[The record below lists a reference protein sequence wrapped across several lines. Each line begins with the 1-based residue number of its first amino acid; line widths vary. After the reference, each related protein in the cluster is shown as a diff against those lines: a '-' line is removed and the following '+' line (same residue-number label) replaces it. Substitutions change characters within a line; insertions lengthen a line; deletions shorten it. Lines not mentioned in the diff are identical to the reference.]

1 MTIALPL
8 FVMGLVLDDR
18 TITGAAAWLKPV
30 KFATS
35 IAIYTLTLAWIFT
48 WLPGWARMRTL
59 VGWTTAV
66 TLTLEMVL
74 IALQAARGQASHFNN
89 ATPFDALVFTTMG
102 IAIVVNTLAGIAV
115 AAALWR
121 ERLPDRALGAALRL
135 GMSLTVIGAVG
146 GGLMLGPT
154 ARQQQEAPSGHRM
167 PVVGGHSVGGLDGG
181 RGLPLTQWST
191 EHGDLRVAHFVGL
204 HAVQVLTLVAVLL
217 GRRGIEERVR
227 HRLVL
232 IGAASYAGL
241 FVLLLIQALRSQPVV
256 APDAT
261 SLTLFMTWAV
271 ATLAL
276 TVGAVR
282 RRTAQVTSV

>member
-1 MTIALPL
+1 MWRTGAPLVATAAAMIIALPL

-18 TITGAAAWLKPV
+18 TISGAAAWLKPV

-48 WLPGWARMRTL
+48 WLPRWARMRTL

-89 ATPFDALVFTTMG
+89 ATPFDALVFTAMG

-121 ERLPDRALGAALRL
+121 ERLPDRTLGAALRL
-135 GMSLTVIGAVG
+135 GMSLTMIGAVG

-181 RGLPLTQWST
+181 RGLPLTRWST
-191 EHGDLRVAHFVGL
+191 EHGDLRVAHFVGF
-204 HAVQVLTLVAVLL
+204 A
-217 GRRGIEERVR
+217 RRP
-227 HRLVL
+227 
-232 IGAASYAGL
+232 GAAS
-241 FVLLLIQALRSQPVV
+241 LRSPARATRDRGKRP
-256 APDAT
+256 APLGADWRGE
-261 SLTLFMTWAV
+261 LRR
-271 ATLAL
+271 
-276 TVGAVR
+276 AVR
-282 RRTAQVTSV
+282 RSD